1 MYINPV
7 KVHSER
13 IIRED
18 KKLAKDFDYDETDLP
33 VQEKYFSKIEVKKKT
48 FGLMCLVTE
57 MGLFLS
63 SFSFRSRIWKLNRI
77 AALN

>member
-33 VQEKYFSKIEVKKKT
+33 VQEKYFSKIEVKKKH
-48 FGLMCLVTE
+48 LD
-57 MGLFLS
+57 
-63 SFSFRSRIWKLNRI
+63 
-77 AALN
+77 

>member
-33 VQEKYFSKIEVKKKT
+33 VQEKYFSKIEKKKKKH
-48 FGLMCLVTE
+48 LD
-57 MGLFLS
+57 
-63 SFSFRSRIWKLNRI
+63 
-77 AALN
+77 